1 MVKFDIIECRWL
13 LSMNDDFLLENQ
25 AVVIENKKIISY
37 GDIKKINNIYKN
49 PTNKYKLKSHILM
62 PGLINAHTHSPMV
75 FLRSLADEVNL
86 QDWLTKTIW
95 PAEKELMGER
105 YIYEGMQLAIY
116 EMISNGTTCINE
128 HYFLPKTVEQACQ
141 DFGMRAKI
149 GIWLGNIESKWTNFD
164 KSIDH
169 IASLQSSDL
178 ISYAYA
184 PHSPYL
190 LNNDQLKALYNQYNS
205 NPLTIHIHCN
215 ETKYEVDESIK
226 QYKQTPIERLDSFN
240 LINSNTCLVHMIHSN
255 ESDLNIVKN
264 HNASIISCP
273 KSNAKLASGI
283 LNTKKIMEKQ
293 INLGIGTDSA
303 ASNNQLS
310 ILEDAR
316 LMALNSK
323 IIANSPQAISAYE
336 CLYAATMGNAKALGM
351 QESIGSITPGK
362 YADLI
367 AIDLDRINT
376 FPQHNPISQL
386 LYSATPEQITHC
398 WINGKIKMNNRK
410 IPDMDENHIKKILN
424 KYQLKTKNFCNY

>member
-1 MVKFDIIECRWL
+1 MDKFDIIECRWL
-13 LSMNDDFLLENQ
+13 LSMNNDSLLENQ
-25 AVVIENKKIISY
+25 AVVVENKKIISY
-37 GDIKKINNIYKN
+37 GDVKKINDIYKQPN
-49 PTNKYKLKSHILM
+49 NRYQLKSHILM

-95 PAEKELMGER
+95 PAEKELMGKE

-116 EMISNGTTCINE
+116 EMILNGTTCINE
-128 HYFLPKTVEQACQ
+128 HYFLPKTIEKACL

-149 GIWLGNIESKWTNFD
+149 GIWFGNIESKWTNFD
-164 KSIDH
+164 KSINY
-169 IASLQSSDL
+169 ITSLQSSDL
-178 ISYAYA
+178 IAYAYA

-190 LNNDQLKALYNQYNS
+190 LNNDQLKILSDQYKKT
-205 NPLTIHIHCN
+205 PLTIHIHCN
-215 ETKYEVDESIK
+215 ETRYEVDESTK
-226 QYKQTPIERLDSFN
+226 QYNQTPIERLDSFD
-240 LINSNTCLVHMIHSN
+240 LINHNTCLVHMIHSS

-264 HNASIISCP
+264 RKASIISCP
-273 KSNAKLASGI
+273 KSNAKLASGL
-283 LNTKKIMEKQ
+283 LNTKQILKKQ

-323 IIANSPQAISAYE
+323 IVANSPKALSAYE

-351 QESIGSITPGK
+351 QDSIGSITPGK

-398 WINGKIKMNNRK
+398 WINGKVKMKNRQLIDIDKNN
-410 IPDMDENHIKKILN
+410 IKKILT
-424 KYQLKTKNFCNY
+424 KYQLKTKDFCNY